1 MAAAAAAAP
10 GGMVAV
16 LPGLYVGGAESCSC
30 PEALSAAGVVAV
42 LTVDAEEPPAVPGVR
57 AMHVRARDEPGAD
70 LLSRLDE
77 CAAFLGAA
85 RAGGGAAL
93 VRCHAGVSRS
103 VAVVAA
109 YLMKTQGL
117 GWEEALAAVRA
128 AKPDAEVNPG
138 FQGQLKLYEAMGC
151 AVDSSS
157 VLYKQYRLE
166 MLSERLSEPQDL
178 PQEVFAVDPTS
189 ICQTPNTEVLYR
201 CRKCRRALFRSSSI
215 LSHMEGSGPTAFAH
229 KRITDSARLCG
240 NGHEKCTSY
249 FIEPVQWMEPALL
262 GVMEGQLLCPKCASK
277 LGSFSWRGEQ
287 CSCGRWVTPAFQI
300 HKSRV
305 DEVRTLP
312 VANFQTAK
320 T

>member
-1 MAAAAAAAP
+1 MAAP
-10 GGMVAV
+10 GGMVPV
-16 LPGLYVGGAESCSC
+16 LAGLYLGGAESCSS

-57 AMHVRARDEPGAD
+57 AMHVRARDEPGVD

-128 AKPDAEVNPG
+128 AKPDAQVNPG
-138 FQGQLKLYEAMGC
+138 FQGQLQLYEAMGC
-151 AVDSSS
+151 AVDTSS
-157 VLYKQYRLE
+157 VLYKRYRLE
-166 MLSERLSEPQDL
+166 MLSERFSEPQDL
-178 PQEVFAVDPTS
+178 PQEVFAVDPTT
-189 ICQTPNTEVLYR
+189 ICQNLNTEFLYR
-201 CRKCRRALFRSSSI
+201 CRKCSSSI
-215 LSHMEGSGPTAFAH
+215 LSHTEGIRPTAFAN
-229 KRITDSARLCG
+229 KRITDSARLSG
-240 NGHEKCTSY
+240 NGQEKCTSY

-262 GVMEGQLLCPKCASK
+262 GVMEGQLLCPKCMSK
-277 LGSFSWRGEQ
+277 LGYFSWRGDQ

-312 VANFQTAK
+312 VGNFQIAK

>member
-1 MAAAAAAAP
+1 MAAP
-10 GGMVAV
+10 GGMVPV
-16 LPGLYVGGAESCSC
+16 LEGLYVGGADSCSS
-30 PEALSAAGVVAV
+30 PAALSAAGVVAV
-42 LTVDAEEPPAVPGVR
+42 LTVDAEEPPAVPGLR

-117 GWEEALAAVRA
+117 GWQEALAAVRA
-128 AKPDAEVNPG
+128 AKPDAQVNSG
-138 FQGQLKLYEAMGC
+138 FQAQLKLYEAMGC
-151 AVDSSS
+151 AVDTSSA
-157 VLYKQYRLE
+157 LYKRYRLE
-166 MLSERLSEPQDL
+166 MLSQRFSEPQDL
-178 PQEVFAVDPTS
+178 PREVFAVDPTT
-189 ICQTPNTEVLYR
+189 ICQTLNTEVLYR
-201 CRKCRRALFRSSSI
+201 CRKCSSSI
-215 LSHMEGSGPTAFAH
+215 LSHTEGMGPTAFAH
-229 KRITDSARLCG
+229 KRITESARLSG
-240 NGHEKCTSY
+240 NGQEKCTSY

-262 GVMEGQLLCPKCASK
+262 GVMEGQLLCPKCSSK
-277 LGSFSWRGEQ
+277 LGSFSWRGDQ

-312 VANFQTAK
+312 VGNFQTAK